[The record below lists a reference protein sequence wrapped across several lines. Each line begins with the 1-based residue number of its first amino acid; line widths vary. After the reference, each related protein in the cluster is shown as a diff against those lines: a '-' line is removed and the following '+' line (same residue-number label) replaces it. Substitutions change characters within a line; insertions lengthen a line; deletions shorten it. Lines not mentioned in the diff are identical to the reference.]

1 MEKSL
6 LKKYDEI
13 FFDKERIGLMVDA
26 ILSGGSLLRINALD
40 AILCSYIH
48 FRLRHFSDVYPMSI
62 NLIIDID
69 CMELESSDE
78 DYFFEIIKCFANELG
93 LNHITQKN
101 DKKIY
106 IALY

>member
-13 FFDKERIGLMVDA
+13 FFDKERIALMVDEC
-26 ILSGGSLLRINALD
+26 LSSGNALRTKALD
-40 AILCSYIH
+40 AIFCSYIH
-48 FRLRHFSDVYPMSI
+48 HRFRAFSDVYPMSI

-69 CMELESSDE
+69 CMELESSDD